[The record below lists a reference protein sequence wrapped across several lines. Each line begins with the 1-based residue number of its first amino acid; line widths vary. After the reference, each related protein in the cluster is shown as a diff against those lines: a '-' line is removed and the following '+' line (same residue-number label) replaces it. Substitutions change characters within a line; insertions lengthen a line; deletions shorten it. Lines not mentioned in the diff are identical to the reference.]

1 VQKSVKFATFEI
13 IQTPLIN
20 KYLAVTDYHYFEQP
34 LNEKV
39 RAFLRLEKLFQQY
52 EFHLNSGSDWNNRI
66 AINSILDLLAFTS
79 RSDIKLELLKE
90 LERQHN
96 RLERLARRPQIDQSQ
111 LSSLLTNIQERVSE
125 LQSIHGQVGQE
136 TKNIELLT
144 AIGQKNSVPGSICDF
159 DLPAFKNWL
168 TKPEEIRQQDLESW
182 FSPFIHLENSVKL
195 ILDVLR
201 HSTEDT
207 DEVAQKGFF
216 QKSLDTNQAIQL
228 LRISI
233 PETSKCYPEVSAGK
247 HRFSVRFMKN
257 DDPASRPDQCHE
269 DIKFKLRMC
278 TI

>member
-1 VQKSVKFATFEI
+1 MT
-13 IQTPLIN
+13 N
-20 KYLAVTDYHYFEQP
+20 HYDYEQP

-52 EFHLNSGSDWNNRI
+52 DFHLKQGSNWNNRI

-96 RLERLARRPQIDQSQ
+96 RLERLSRRPQIDQSQ
-111 LSSLLTNIQERVSE
+111 LSTVLTNIQKRIAE
-125 LQSIHGQVGQE
+125 LQSIHGQVGLE
-136 TKNIELLT
+136 TKNVELLT

-159 DLPAFKNWL
+159 DLPAFQNWL
-168 TKPEEIRQQDLESW
+168 SGPEKNRQENLENW
-182 FSPFIHLENSVKL
+182 FHPFSHLERSVQL

-201 HSTEDT
+201 HGAEDT
-207 DEVAQKGFF
+207 DEIAQKGFF

-233 PETSKCYPEVSAGK
+233 SEKSMCYPEISAGK
-247 HRFSVRFMKN
+247 HRFSVRFMTN
-257 DDPASRPDQCHE
+257 DNPASRPDQCHE

>member
-1 VQKSVKFATFEI
+1 MT
-13 IQTPLIN
+13 N
-20 KYLAVTDYHYFEQP
+20 HYDYEQP

-52 EFHLNSGSDWNNRI
+52 GFHLESGSNWNNRV

-96 RLERLARRPQIDQSQ
+96 RLERLSKRPQIDQSQ
-111 LSSLLTNIQERVSE
+111 LSTLLTNIQKRISE
-125 LQSIHGQVGQE
+125 LQSIHGQVGLE
-136 TKNIELLT
+136 TKNVELLT

-159 DLPAFKNWL
+159 DLPAFQNWL
-168 TKPEEIRQQDLESW
+168 TKPEKIRQKN
-182 FSPFIHLENSVKL
+182 LENWFHPFSYLERSVQL

-201 HSTEDT
+201 HSAEDT
-207 DEVAQKGFF
+207 AEIAQKGFF

-233 PETSKCYPEVSAGK
+233 PEKSMCYPEISAGK
-247 HRFSVRFMKN
+247 HRFSVRFMTN
-257 DDPASRPDQCHE
+257 NNPASRPDQCHE
-269 DIKFKLRMC
+269 DISFKLRMC
-278 TI
+278 SI